1 MLRVL
6 VACVH
11 LASIALIVYVC
22 LPHTDNDEQDIVYE
36 NGKPI
41 FAILRLLGVLPI
53 TRTAPGVTV
62 FKMGSAS
69 MAYSLFIFVLV
80 VVSGWDAWQINIAF
94 AVLIELIRHY
104 LFPPILTLS
113 HFVILPRPA
122 LCVLCGVE
130 SPEDNPESG
139 GPLRGGYHRLLV
151 PCEPRAGYNN
161 PDDVVRGEK
170 SGPAAEPLE

>member
-6 VACVH
+6 VACVY
-11 LASIALIVYVC
+11 LASIALILYVC
-22 LPHTDNDEQDIVYE
+22 LPHPDNDEQDIVYE

-104 LFPPILTLS
+104 LFPPILTLCLS
-113 HFVILPRPA
+113 
-122 LCVLCGVE
+122 LCHPSWASSMCTLW
-130 SPEDNPESG
+130 
-139 GPLRGGYHRLLV
+139 R
-151 PCEPRAGYNN
+151 
-161 PDDVVRGEK
+161 
-170 SGPAAEPLE
+170 